1 MRRYELSNPPQY
13 IKSRLTARGGK
24 LDQRWVVVLNNMDE
38 YAQSITAYRRQ
49 FRITE
54 EAALTIL
61 ASFSEPV
68 AQGRLD
74 DAIASVKHWKKFSD
88 EGLRARGYVTPK
100 WHESLTQLL
109 DLDRK
114 NSRKRT
120 DRGVA
125 KRVRDGEILEGRHP
139 PDERSVRR
147 LLKKLKNSG
156 AHL

>member
-1 MRRYELSNPPQY
+1 
-13 IKSRLTARGGK
+13 
-24 LDQRWVVVLNNMDE
+24 MDE
-38 YAQSITAYRRQ
+38 YAQSITAYRRK

-125 KRVRDGEILEGRHP
+125 KRIRDEEIREGRHP

-147 LLKKLKNSG
+147 LLEKLKNSG
-156 AHL
+156 AHLSNRKS